1 VTFDL
6 LVIGGGIHGAGI
18 ARDAAG
24 RGLSVLLV
32 EKDSLASH
40 TSSASS
46 KLIHGGLRYLEYFH
60 LRLVR
65 ESLVERERL
74 LAIAPHLVERRRF
87 VLPYRSRLRP
97 AWAVRLGLF
106 LYDWMGARST
116 LGASEGVR
124 FASSPYGKPLRPA
137 MRYGFA
143 YSDCTCDDSR
153 LVILNAKD
161 AAERRADIRVGH
173 QLVRATR
180 DAKDWRAEI
189 REANGHSYVVAARII
204 VNAAGPWVAEV
215 LKSRLGADR
224 MRTPRLVKGSHIVVR
239 KFYEGSHAYA
249 LQHSDRRLVFV
260 MPFLDDFTLVG
271 TTDVPWS
278 GEPGPVEIHPSE
290 TEYLCQ
296 VVNRAFG
303 HQVRPADVVWSF
315 GGIRALQ
322 DDGAKHA
329 SAVTRDYVLDL
340 DAPLGQAPVLTILGG
355 KLTTYRVLAEQAL
368 EKLEP
373 FFGNLPPPWTATAPL
388 PGGNIGGGDF
398 EALPPALG
406 RLYPFIPPAQC
417 RRLAHAYGTRAMALL
432 DGIHSRA
439 DLGEEF
445 GGGMTQLEVEYLVR
459 EEWARSAHD
468 IHWLHSKTG
477 LYAKPAERQ
486 RLSAY
491 LASRLRSGAAES
503 VKQTGS

>member
-1 VTFDL
+1 VTWDL

-32 EKDSLASH
+32 EKDGLARH

-46 KLIHGGLRYLEYFH
+46 KLVHGGLRYLEYFH

-65 ESLVERERL
+65 ESLMERERL

-97 AWAVRLGLF
+97 AWAVRSGLF
-106 LYDWMGARST
+106 LYDWMGRRSS

-124 FASSPYGKPLRPA
+124 FAASPYGRPLRPN

-143 YSDCTCDDSR
+143 YSDCTADDSR

-161 AAERRADIRVGH
+161 AAERGAQIRVGH
-173 QLVRATR
+173 RLVRATR
-180 DAKDWRAEI
+180 DAKGWRAEI
-189 REANGHSYVVAARII
+189 RDEAAGTPYMVAARVL

-215 LKSRLGADR
+215 LKDRLDADR
-224 MRTPRLVKGSHIVVR
+224 MRTPRLVKGSHIVLPR
-239 KFYEGSHAYA
+239 LYEGDHAYT
-249 LQHSDRRLVFV
+249 LQHSDRRVVFV
-260 MPFLDDFTLVG
+260 IPWLDDFTLVG
-271 TTDVPWS
+271 TTDVPWT
-278 GEPGPVEIHPSE
+278 GDPGPVEIAPEE

-303 HQVRPADVVWSF
+303 KQVQPADVVWSF
-315 GGIRALQ
+315 AGIRALQ
-322 DDGAKHA
+322 NDGAA
-329 SAVTRDYVLDL
+329 RPSAVTRDYVLDL
-340 DAPLGQAPVLTILGG
+340 DAPVGLAPVLTILGG

-368 EKLEP
+368 EQLEP
-373 FFGNLPPPWTATAPL
+373 FFGNLPPSWTGSVPL

-406 RLYPFIPPAQC
+406 RLYPFLERAEC
-417 RRLAHAYGTRAMALL
+417 RRLAHAYGTRAMKLL
-432 DGIHSRA
+432 EGAKSRA
-439 DLGEEF
+439 DLGEDF
-445 GGGMTQLEVEYLVR
+445 GGGMTRREVDYLVR
-459 EEWARSAHD
+459 EEWARSAED
-468 IHWLHSKTG
+468 VHWLHSKTG
-477 LYAKPAERQ
+477 LRATPADH
-486 RLSAY
+486 A
-491 LASRLRSGAAES
+491 RLRQYLNGRSASPPAA
-503 VKQTGS
+503 